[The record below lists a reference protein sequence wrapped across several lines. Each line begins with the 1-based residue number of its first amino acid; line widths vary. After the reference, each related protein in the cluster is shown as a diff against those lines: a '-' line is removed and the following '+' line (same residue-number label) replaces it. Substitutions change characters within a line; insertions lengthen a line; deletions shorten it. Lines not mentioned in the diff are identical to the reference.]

1 MHGGASTK
9 MAPMKLTYLFAVIL
23 ASSALGLLSS
33 HRGLRT
39 ATAAISGACA
49 IYGLAKL
56 LG

>member
-9 MAPMKLTYLFAVIL
+9 MEPMKLTYLFAVIL